1 MTYDKNNDIENYS
14 NIDSGYEDEYVQD
27 NIYPHS
33 LTRQDFIN
41 QGEIYIYYIYKPWNK
56 LGVGYSF
63 EEYTVIS
70 K

>member
-41 QGEIYIYYIYKPWNK
+41 QGEIYIYYI
-56 LGVGYSF
+56 
-63 EEYTVIS
+63 
-70 K
+70 